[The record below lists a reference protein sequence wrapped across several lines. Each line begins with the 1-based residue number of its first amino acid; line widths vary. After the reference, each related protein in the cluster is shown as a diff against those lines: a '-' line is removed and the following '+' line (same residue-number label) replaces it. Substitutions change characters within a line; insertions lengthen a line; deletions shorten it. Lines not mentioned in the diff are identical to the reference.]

1 MAARTYSEC
10 WACYALSD
18 ADLSPHVCGV
28 CGRKPVKTSD
38 VHPWDYPSRLCAS
51 CRGMSCTCITE
62 PVTAP
67 TTGVQ
72 VVRGEDG
79 HYSLTGLSEDD
90 LWTLYGGVTMVL
102 TESGSDMDLESER
115 RLEKILR
122 DNLPD

>member
-1 MAARTYSEC
+1 
-10 WACYALSD
+10 
-18 ADLSPHVCGV
+18 
-28 CGRKPVKTSD
+28 
-38 VHPWDYPSRLCAS
+38 
-51 CRGMSCTCITE
+51 
-62 PVTAP
+62 
-67 TTGVQ
+67 